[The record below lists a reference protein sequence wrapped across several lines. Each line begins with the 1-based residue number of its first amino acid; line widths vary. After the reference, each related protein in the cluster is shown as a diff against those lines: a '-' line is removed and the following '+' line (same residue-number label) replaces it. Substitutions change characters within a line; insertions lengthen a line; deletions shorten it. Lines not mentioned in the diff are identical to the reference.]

1 MQPLRAIDRPEEMT
15 WAHEWVM
22 LALRMRGLA
31 TTPQTD
37 EAVSRA
43 LAHLAD
49 EPPDRR
55 TLSRLYAFLAAS
67 DDARSTLR
75 HYLAGQGPYGELF
88 DGVVG
93 SYGEAAVIGVET
105 RDIIQLKDAAPLA
118 VTAMFRA
125 IQRDRLT
132 GDAPKLVMVDEAW
145 SLLGDEHFAGTLA
158 SWARE
163 MRKLKAVL
171 VLATQSLADLQKE
184 ETQVISDQIGN
195 SIYLPQPEATRPET
209 RRLYEMAGL
218 TSEQIEL
225 LAAASPKGEYLLQ
238 TEELTR
244 LVSLRLEGDALRL
257 CGASS
262 PGDIAR
268 AKAML
273 DEGVRPG
280 EGFTPGRGWRGR
292 RPSGSPSG
300 ASPACTR
307 RSRTGL
313 PTPPPDVLRARARA
327 PRLALLRLRP
337 AVPRRRRVAAHR
349 AGGRRRR
356 AGQLLGHVPG
366 LHRGVGGQGRR
377 PGPVH
382 RPRPRPGRRL
392 GAAPAGGGRR
402 ADGHDPARL
411 RRVRRVR
418 RLGGGAHAARRGL
431 ADGHDR
437 HGAAAA
443 HVPGPGRPRAAGP
456 VARADGA
463 RAAVH
468 DAEREWTH

>member
-22 LALRMRGLA
+22 RALKMRGLA
-31 TTPQTD
+31 TTPQTE

-55 TLSRLYAFLAAS
+55 TLSRLYAFLGGS

-88 DGVVG
+88 DGVVE
-93 SYGEAAVIGVET
+93 SYGGAAVIGVET

-125 IQRDRLT
+125 IQRDRLA

-145 SLLGDEHFAGTLA
+145 SLLGNEHFAGTLA

-209 RRLYEMAGL
+209 RRLYEAAGL
-218 TSEQIEL
+218 TAEQIQL
-225 LAAASPKGEYLLQ
+225 LATASPKGEYLLQ

-244 LVSLRLEGDALRL
+244 LVSFRLEGDALRL

-273 DEGVRPG
+273 AEGVRPG
-280 EGFTPGRGWRGR
+280 EEFSRRGWRETTAEWLAER
-292 RPSGSPSG
+292 
-300 ASPACTR
+300 ACPACTR
-307 RSRTGL
+307 RSRRRGDHSPTRPPTSSAACSRATTGAAASAAG
-313 PTPPPDVLRARARA
+313 RAARATCGATPSR
-327 PRLALLRLRP
+327 
-337 AVPRRRRVAAHR
+337 
-349 AGGRRRR
+349 GRGRR

-366 LHRGVGGQGRR
+366 AASQRGSPRA
-377 PGPVH
+377 
-382 RPRPRPGRRL
+382 RPRPGTSSTSATR
-392 GAAPAGGGRR
+392 AP
-402 ADGHDPARL
+402 
-411 RRVRRVR
+411 
-418 RLGGGAHAARRGL
+418 
-431 ADGHDR
+431 
-437 HGAAAA
+437 
-443 HVPGPGRPRAAGP
+443 PGRGS
-456 VARADGA
+456 GA
-463 RAAVH
+463 
-468 DAEREWTH
+468 WSPTG

>member
-1 MQPLRAIDRPEEMT
+1 MAAQFLRYPGAKVAVFDRGRSSMVACLALGGDWIELGSGGVGVQPLRAIDRPEEMT

-93 SYGEAAVIGVET
+93 SYGDAAVIGVET

-218 TSEQIEL
+218 TS
-225 LAAASPKGEYLLQ
+225 
-238 TEELTR
+238 
-244 LVSLRLEGDALRL
+244 
-257 CGASS
+257 
-262 PGDIAR
+262 R
-268 AKAML
+268 ADRA
-273 DEGVRPG
+273 
-280 EGFTPGRGWRGR
+280 PGRGVAQGR
-292 RPSGSPSG
+292 VPAADGG
-300 ASPACTR
+300 ADAAGEPA
-307 RSRTGL
+307 
-313 PTPPPDVLRARARA
+313 
-327 PRLALLRLRP
+327 
-337 AVPRRRRVAAHR
+337 
-349 AGGRRRR
+349 AGGRRAAAVRRVLAGRHRAGEGDAGRGRAAGRASSRRAVAGRETTARVARR
-356 AGQLLGHVPG
+356 AG
-366 LHRGVGGQGRR
+366 R
-377 PGPVH
+377 
-382 RPRPRPGRRL
+382 
-392 GAAPAGGGRR
+392 
-402 ADGHDPARL
+402 
-411 RRVRRVR
+411 
-418 RLGGGAHAARRGL
+418 
-431 ADGHDR
+431 
-437 HGAAAA
+437 
-443 HVPGPGRPRAAGP
+443 
-456 VARADGA
+456 ARACT
-463 RAAVH
+463 AA
-468 DAEREWTH
+468 E